1 MSTKHYNI
9 VENEEKLIDFWK
21 TNNIFKKS
29 IDNNK
34 DGKPYTFYDGPPFAT
49 GLPHYGHILAG
60 LIKDTIIR
68 WAVING
74 FHVPR
79 RAGFDCHGLPIEF
92 EIEKKLGIKT
102 KEQIINY
109 GIDNYN
115 EACRDIVMSCA
126 GDWKTIMNRIGR
138 WIDFDNDY
146 KTMDIEYMSKV
157 WSVFAKIYDKGLI
170 YEGVK
175 IMPYSTACTTPLAN
189 FEATS
194 NYQNVS
200 DRTIIVKFK
209 LTNTDNTYILSWT
222 TTPWTLPAH
231 YCLCVNSN
239 ITYALVLHN
248 SESYYI
254 AKSRIEFLK
263 AKLKV
268 SELQIITE
276 ITGNEL
282 IGMNYEPPFNF
293 VGLNEYY
300 IVADDFVTD
309 DSGTGVVHIAPA
321 YGEDDYK
328 VALKAGLITK
338 ELNSLFIHIDD
349 NGNSINCGDFSNMPF
364 KEVNKKVLKDLQ
376 TRNLSVV
383 IFDYE
388 HNYPFCWRSDTPLIY
403 KAVKCWFVNV
413 ESIKEQMITINEGIN
428 WVPETIGKGRFK
440 NWLEGTRDWCVSRN
454 RYWGTPIPIWKSE
467 DGEILVIHSKEH
479 LEKLS
484 GLSLVDLHSHVVDK
498 IEINYN
504 GKVYKRDKTVLDCW
518 FESGC
523 VPFASPNT
531 GYPADFI
538 AEGLDQTRGWF
549 YTLLVIGT
557 ILEDRSPYKNVIVN
571 GLVLAS
577 DGKKMSKRLKNY
589 PDPVEV
595 VNQYG
600 ADCLRY
606 YLIMSGAS
614 MANELH
620 FNNIE
625 VKEVMQSVIIPL
637 TNSLTFF
644 QEYQI
649 YYNKN
654 KEFELIDSDR
664 PFDKWIMNKLKKFIE
679 KYSIYLNEYKINPIS
694 NILLKFI
701 DNLNNNY
708 IRLNRDV
715 IKGKNDDDID
725 KIKCQQALST
735 LCKAL
740 YTLSIYVSP
749 ILPFLSEI
757 IYQETRKYIKSDT
770 PISVHLTNILSVS
783 FESIE
788 DGDVIMINSM
798 LNVIDMIRQIRN
810 KNNIQVKR
818 PLKNVSIYTDSDK
831 LELLKNMEYYIINE
845 CNIIDIDYKIWES
858 TKYKYMYE
866 INFKVVGKIFRDKR
880 VAFTKFISELDQ
892 LTLEKMFNG
901 FEIMYNDTQLTQEL
915 VRETSNLVKITS
927 DLVRETSNLVKIT
940 SDLVRVFQ
948 VIDEK
953 NDINIKTEEDIIN
966 RIKVK
971 VDIISDIYTEE
982 LFIAKRIA
990 TNFQLSR
997 KYGGYHPYDSVRLI
1011 MDENEFTNIV
1021 IKYAEYINKITRTPI
1036 EITKEELSSYS
1047 YCKVFEIDGKPM
1059 KIYII

>member
-9 VENEEKLIDFWK
+9 VENEEKLIEFWK
-21 TNNIFKKS
+21 TNNIFQKS
-29 IDNNK
+29 LYHNK

-102 KEQIINY
+102 KDQILNY

-115 EACRDIVMSCA
+115 EACRGIVMSCA

-146 KTMDIEYMSKV
+146 KTMDIDYMSKV

-200 DRTIIVKFK
+200 DRTVIVKFK
-209 LTNTDNTYILSWT
+209 LKNTNDNIYILSWT

-254 AKSRIEFLK
+254 AKSRVDFLK
-263 AKLKV
+263 GKLKV
-268 SELQIITE
+268 HELQIISE

-282 IGMNYEPPFNF
+282 IGMSYEPPFNF
-293 VGLNEYY
+293 VGFNEYY
-300 IVADDFVTD
+300 IVADNFVTD

-328 VALKAGLITK
+328 VALKAALITK
-338 ELNSLFIHIDD
+338 EITSLFIHIDD
-349 NGNSINCGDFSNMPF
+349 NGNSINCGEFSNIPF

-376 TRNLSVV
+376 NRNLSVV

-413 ESIKEQMITINEGIN
+413 ESIKERMITINEEIN
-428 WVPETIGKGRFK
+428 WVPETIGKSRFK

-620 FNNIE
+620 FNNTE

-654 KEFELIDSDR
+654 KEFKLIDSDR
-664 PFDKWIMNKLKKFIE
+664 PFDKWIMNKLKNFIE

-694 NILLKFI
+694 KIFLKFI

-735 LCKAL
+735 LCKVL

-757 IYQETRKYIKSDT
+757 IYQETRKYINYDT
-770 PISVHLTNILSVS
+770 PISVHLTNILSLS

-818 PLKNVSIYTDSDK
+818 PLKNVSIYTDLDK
-831 LELLKNMEYYIINE
+831 LELLKKMEYYIINE
-845 CNIIDIDYKIWES
+845 CNIIDIDYMIWES
-858 TKYKYMYE
+858 TKYKYVYE

-901 FEIMYNDTQLTQEL
+901 FEIMYNDIQLTPELGKETSEL
-915 VRETSNLVKITS
+915 VKV
-927 DLVRETSNLVKIT
+927 T

-1011 MDENEFTNIV
+1011 MDENEFTHIV

-1047 YCKVFEIDGKPM
+1047 YSKVFEIDGKPM
-1059 KIYII
+1059 KIYLI

>member
-9 VENEEKLIDFWK
+9 VENEEKLIEFWK
-21 TNNIFKKS
+21 TNKIFQKS
-29 IDNNK
+29 IDNNIN
-34 DGKPYTFYDGPPFAT
+34 GKPYTFYDGPPFAT

-92 EIEKKLGIKT
+92 EIEKKLGIKN
-102 KEQIINY
+102 KEQILNY

-115 EACRDIVMSCA
+115 EACRGIVMSCA

-146 KTMDIEYMSKV
+146 KTMDIDYMSKV
-157 WSVFAKIYDKGLI
+157 WTVFAKIYDKGLI

-200 DRTIIVKFK
+200 DRTVIVKFK
-209 LTNTDNTYILSWT
+209 LKNTDDTYILSWT

-254 AKSRIEFLK
+254 AKSRVDFLK

-268 SELQIITE
+268 PELQIISE
-276 ITGNEL
+276 IAGNEL

-300 IVADDFVTD
+300 IVADNFVTD

-321 YGEDDYK
+321 FGEDDYR
-328 VALKAGLITK
+328 VALKASLITK
-338 ELNSLFIHIDD
+338 EITSLFIHIDD

-376 TRNLSVV
+376 TRNLSVI

-413 ESIKEQMITINEGIN
+413 ESIKERMIMINEGIN
-428 WVPETIGKGRFK
+428 WIPENIGDGRFK

-467 DGEILVIHSKEH
+467 DGHIIVIHSKEH

-484 GLSLVDLHSHVVDK
+484 GLSLVDLHTHVVDK

-557 ILEDRSPYKNVIVN
+557 ILEDRTPYKNVIVN

-649 YYNKN
+649 YFNRN

-664 PFDKWIMNKLKKFIE
+664 PFDKWIMNKLKNFIE
-679 KYSIYLNEYKINPIS
+679 KYTIYLNEYKINPIS
-694 NILLKFI
+694 KIFLKFI

-735 LCKAL
+735 LCQVL

-757 IYQETRKYIKSDT
+757 IYQETRKYIKLDT

-845 CNIIDIDYKIWES
+845 CNIIDIEYKIWES
-858 TKYKYMYE
+858 TKYKYVYE

-901 FEIMYNDTQLTQEL
+901 FEIMYNDTQLT
-915 VRETSNLVKITS
+915 SDLVKI
-927 DLVRETSNLVKIT
+927 
-940 SDLVRVFQ
+940 FQ

-1011 MDENEFTNIV
+1011 MDDNEFTHIV

-1047 YCKVFEIDGKPM
+1047 YYKVFEIDGKPM